1 MAGIAAFLGLAT
13 YVASKGGVHLLTKS
27 AAVEVAADGIRINS
41 VHPGHLDTNMLAGSC
56 AVAPEMITAMEGD
69 VPMNDF

>member
-13 YVASKGGVHLLTKS
+13 YAASKAGVGLLTKS

-56 AVAPEMITAMEGD
+56 AVAAEMITAMEGD
-69 VPMNDF
+69 VPMNDS

>member
-13 YVASKGGVHLLTKS
+13 YAASKAGVGLLTKS
-27 AAVEVAADGIRINS
+27 AAVEVAADGIRINF
-41 VHPGHLDTNMLAGSC
+41 VHPGHLDTTMLTGSC
-56 AVAPEMITAMEGD
+56 AVAAEMITAMEGD